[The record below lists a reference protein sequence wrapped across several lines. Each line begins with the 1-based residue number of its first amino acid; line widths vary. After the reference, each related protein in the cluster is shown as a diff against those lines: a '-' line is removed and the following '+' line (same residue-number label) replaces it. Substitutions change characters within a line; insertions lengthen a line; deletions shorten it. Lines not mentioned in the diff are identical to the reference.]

1 MATTRKRRT
10 TQSSAEFFPKSAM
23 EMNAIMM
30 GAPFVIGTRLMR
42 MAMAGAQPSA
52 KDRQENHKMVAEKVA
67 AAQQSV
73 VAYNQA
79 MFKAAMD
86 FPLAMMSANPMAKS
100 MDAIG
105 SAALKPYSSK
115 VRANQKRLSK

>member
-1 MATTRKRRT
+1 MATKRRRRT
-10 TQSSAEFFPKSAM
+10 TSSSANFFPKSAI
-23 EMNAIMM
+23 EANAIIM
-30 GAPFVIGTRLMR
+30 GAPFVIGTRMMQ

-52 KDRQENHKMVAEKVA
+52 KDRRENQKMVAEKVT
-67 AAQQSV
+67 AAQES
-73 VAYNQA
+73 ALAFNQA

-115 VRANQKRLSK
+115 VRANRKRLSK